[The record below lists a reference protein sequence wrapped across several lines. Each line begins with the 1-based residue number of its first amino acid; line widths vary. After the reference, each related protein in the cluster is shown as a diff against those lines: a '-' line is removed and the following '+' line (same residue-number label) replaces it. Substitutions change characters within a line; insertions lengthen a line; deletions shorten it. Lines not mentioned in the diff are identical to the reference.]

1 MKLIFLG
8 PPGAGKG
15 TQATLVCRRYNI
27 AHISTGDM
35 LRAER
40 KAKTPLGISAQS
52 YIDKG
57 ELVPDSVII
66 DMVRLRLA
74 HEDCKNGFLL
84 DGFPRT
90 VAQADALAGLTDIDH
105 VINLEVPFE
114 RLVARIS
121 GRRVCPDCGAVHHIS
136 THAGCGCRD
145 CDGTL
150 YQRADDK
157 AETVENRLRV
167 YEKQT
172 EPLIAYYREKGMLH
186 TIDGDRT
193 PEEVDA
199 DLVSLLGRWQ

>member
-15 TQATLVCRRYNI
+15 TQAALVCRRYNI

-74 HEDCKNGFLL
+74 REDCKNGFLL

-90 VAQADALAGLTDIDH
+90 VAQADALAGLTDIDY
-105 VINLEVPFE
+105 VINLEVPFA
-114 RLVARIS
+114 RLVSRIS
-121 GRRVCPDCGAVHHIS
+121 GRRICPDCGSVHHIS
-136 THAGCGCRD
+136 THSDCGCRD
-145 CDGTL
+145 CGGNL
-150 YQRADDK
+150 YQRDDDK

-167 YEKQT
+167 YEAQT
-172 EPLIAYYREKGMLH
+172 EPLIAYYREKGLLH
-186 TIDGDRT
+186 TINGDRS

-199 DLVSLLGRWQ
+199 DIASLLG